1 MERHPAVS
9 RAALLLLL
17 GCGAMGS
24 AQAHHSYAAFDRC
37 HPFMFSGEIER
48 VAWVN
53 PHVEIAVRTDAG
65 VTYTIVWLNMQQ
77 LAREGVAR
85 GVLNV
90 GDHID
95 VSGAKQPEDKLRV
108 IAQVTE
114 LTRPADGWHWSRPPQ
129 GC

>member
-1 MERHPAVS
+1 
-9 RAALLLLL
+9 
-17 GCGAMGS
+17 
-24 AQAHHSYAAFDRC
+24 
-37 HPFMFSGEIER
+37 MFSGEIER

-53 PHVEIAVRTDAG
+53 PHVEIAVRTDEG

-90 GDHID
+90 GDRVD

-114 LTRPADGWHWSRPPQ
+114 LSRPADGWHWSRPPQ